1 MAKFLDDNG
10 LLYFW
15 QKIVSKF
22 VAKEDGKGLSSNDY
36 TTTEKSKLAGIAS
49 GANKYTLPNATAS
62 TLGGVKIGTNVNV
75 SSGTISVADGSTSAK
90 GVVQLTDGTTSTSTT
105 TAATPNSVKTVADK
119 LSDHE
124 DDEIAHV
131 TVIDRTYWTAK
142 QDFLTFDTTPTA
154 SSTNPVTSGGVKTAL
169 DGKAAKATT
178 LSGYGITDAYTKTAV
193 DSLITNLNTAISKV
207 YTPCGSSETVPTTL
221 STLDVGSVYNI
232 TAAFTTTSSFV
243 EGAGKTFPA
252 GTNIVVV
259 DVSGTKKWDVLAG
272 MVDLSGYVPT
282 SATITN
288 AEIDTIVAS

>member
-22 VAKEDGKGLSSNDY
+22 VAKVDGMGLSTNDY
-36 TTTEKSKLAGIAS
+36 TTAEKEKLAGITA
-49 GANKYTLPNATAS
+49 GANKYTLPNATSS
-62 TLGGVKIGTNVNV
+62 TLGGVKIGSNVSV
-75 SSGTISVADGSTSAK
+75 SSGTISVANASTSAK
-90 GVVQLTDGTTSTSTT
+90 GVVQLTDGTSSTSTT
-105 TAATPNSVKTVADK
+105 TAATPNSVKTVADD
-119 LSDHE
+119 LSDHAG
-124 DDEIAHV
+124 DDTIHV
-131 TVIDRTYWTAK
+131 TLAQQTEWSAK
-142 QDFLTFDTTPTA
+142 QDALTFDTTPTA
-154 SSTNPVTSGGVKTAL
+154 SSSNPVTSGGVKSAL

-193 DSLITNLNTAISKV
+193 DALISNLNSAISTV
-207 YTPCGSSETVPTTL
+207 YTPCGSAATVPTTL